1 MKTNHQL
8 LLVDDEP
15 VIQRAMAR
23 ILEREGF
30 QVELASEGLASV
42 MRYQEQLEAGYPF
55 AAVIIDLTLPGG
67 YGGEKVVSE
76 ILARDPN
83 ARCIVSSGY
92 ADNDVMANFQAYG
105 FRRALVKPY
114 HGHEL
119 LTAIRE
125 VLEES
130 V

>member
-1 MKTNHQL
+1 MKTNHPL

-15 VIQRAMAR
+15 VIQKAMAR

-30 QVELASEGLASV
+30 RVELASEGPASV
-42 MRYQEQLEAGYPF
+42 ARYQEQLEAGYPF
-55 AAVIIDLTLPGG
+55 AATIIDLTLPGG

-76 ILARDPN
+76 ILALDPN

-92 ADNDVMANFQAYG
+92 ADNDVIANFQAYG

-114 HGHEL
+114 RGHEL
-119 LTAIRE
+119 LTAIQA

-130 V
+130 A